1 MGSGTTAT
9 TNRDAKLKKPTPLG
23 RTSQTQWLPHWALPT
38 ISVDPDG
45 SIWRYYY
52 DQRGNLR
59 SVIDPHKQRTHYQ
72 YDPHGQIVEIT
83 DARGGKK

>member
-1 MGSGTTAT
+1 MLHCFISRESFTFFYSVAYYG
-9 TNRDAKLKKPTPLG
+9 PLG

-52 DQRGNLR
+52 DQRGNLH
-59 SVIDPHKQRTHYQ
+59 SVIDPTNSV
-72 YDPHGQIVEIT
+72 PT
-83 DARGGKK
+83 ASTTSMAR